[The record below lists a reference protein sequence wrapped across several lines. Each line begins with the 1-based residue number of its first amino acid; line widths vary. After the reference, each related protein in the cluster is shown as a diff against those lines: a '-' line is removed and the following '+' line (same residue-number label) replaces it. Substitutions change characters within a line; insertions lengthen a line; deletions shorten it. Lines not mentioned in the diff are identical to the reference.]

1 MQILYELRYPTKW
14 YMKLLMALA
23 AVVFFAVLAT
33 TSIAGFLVY
42 RIVKPQRAST
52 EINMASFPGRPEV
65 LNFQVPGE
73 EGQKEGWFFPG
84 LRGAATVIL
93 CHGYESSRGELLT
106 LESALQDH
114 QYNVFIFDF
123 TAHGANQ
130 GISSLGY
137 KEVEEVRAAVDVVAT
152 RTDLD
157 PRRFGLWG
165 YNMGAYAALR
175 EAEND
180 KRIRAMVL
188 DSVYDDP
195 KQMVKVG
202 VERNGLAGFPFMI
215 RAAEL
220 SFEYLNYAH
229 KEDPPISRKLSA
241 MAGVPILYIQALDD
255 PELAETTRQMF
266 LKAPEPR
273 EQAIIPHGNFV
284 SLNDE
289 DKRTYENRVVS
300 FFLVR
305 LPPVT

>member
-65 LNFQVPGE
+65 ITFQVPGE
-73 EGQKEGWFFPG
+73 QGQQEGWFFPG
-84 LRGAATVIL
+84 LRGAATIVL

-123 TAHGANQ
+123 QAHGANQ

-137 KEVEEVRAAVDVVAT
+137 KEVEEVRAAVDVVAQ

-202 VERNGLAGFPFMI
+202 VERNGLGGFPFMI

-220 SFEYLNYAH
+220 SFKYLNYAH
-229 KEDPPISRKLSA
+229 REDPPISRKLPA
-241 MAGVPILYIQALDD
+241 MAGVPIMYIQALDD
-255 PELAETTRQMF
+255 PELAATTRDMF

-305 LPPVT
+305 LPPIS